1 MVIKAT
7 FENNGFVDYD
17 YEDPTPL
24 IVDPYNNLQDDMDS
38 GYQEP
43 QFFTGGINGGDLHSS
58 SGNVS
63 QMFNRSPLVSFFF
76 HSSNSNLN
84 NSVLIFFQLQLSSN
98 ASTLQR
104 QQRQIVSTPT
114 RIVNQNILPPLNIN
128 PQANNHQ
135 AHQYRSLNK
144 SKNLTL
150 THQNNTQLTGV
161 NGTILNKRS
170 ANTLNRRISDLSN
183 A

>member
-1 MVIKAT
+1 MEIYTRAAEMSVKCSTGLHWSVKT
-7 FENNGFVDYD
+7 FISDKMSY
-17 YEDPTPL
+17 
-24 IVDPYNNLQDDMDS
+24 
-38 GYQEP
+38 
-43 QFFTGGINGGDLHSS
+43 
-58 SGNVS
+58 
-63 QMFNRSPLVSFFF
+63 FNHAIYRY
-76 HSSNSNLN
+76 
-84 NSVLIFFQLQLSSN
+84 QLQLSSN

-150 THQNNTQLTGV
+150 THQNNTQLSGV